1 MRAAIVLSLI
11 LVVPT
16 VASADWEPADIEG
29 FLRYVDVW
37 RPGVYSVMTGT
48 RVEFWDNG
56 NLAEEFPLLGDV
68 YGTFLSPDGC
78 YAGVRQSGA
87 VFSANN
93 CWQPGNIIPP
103 EPTGSGGAVRRV
115 RFTPSGTGYAMV
127 QLEPTEHRFL
137 TSSPAEVRNP
147 PWAPMSVPS
156 KYLSTEVMGVTDTAD
171 GAPHA
176 IFHVVGGP
184 PVQFL
189 WFREDRQ
196 QAAVAID
203 ANLTR
208 ALPRTVDLI
217 AANGP
222 DPIAL
227 FGNENG
233 LFRGQLTPSSTSIMP
248 FSHVDAGTPVSIAA
262 VDVNTGNGSMHGEGY
277 GLAVGT
283 DADGGSVI
291 LQAVPADSAANAGTR
306 WRVHPTLNAG
316 KTVLQSTTPIAVQ
329 CVGSAFCV
337 IGLDRPPGI
346 GNYILYRNAASPV
359 VRRADADADA
369 GADAGMLPVEI
380 NEEGTTTLEFI
391 ASDGD
396 DDPVRISLD
405 GGTALN
411 LLAVTSAAEP
421 DRLTVTLRSISE
433 ICKNETRRL
442 DVSASDGL
450 GAHDVTEPVSVTV
463 INQRRPGAP
472 AVTLSSDS
480 TSASG
485 APLILTAAKGPGPC
499 VPVGYQWESVSSG
512 PQPVLATDGG
522 VTATFVP
529 PATLCQQQVYTYTVR
544 GRDEG
549 GLFSDTTRF
558 TVTVRPWGRPLA
570 PFGQSASRSLFSGPD
585 AGVELVPEAL
595 HDCDT
600 ATQRPTV
607 KTVWRLSDPDVGI
620 PTGLTVK
627 DADGNTVSLGEPVE
641 SKNLRVE
648 AVECTSKSLSLT
660 AHNRIDDND
669 AEVREGPEAS
679 VRVDVAPPVE
689 DFATVQLNLEAAYTG
704 DGQVDVTLGTSL
716 RCRDDSLKAQLS
728 VKDAATGQTV
738 AEELVAASGRW
749 RSPPREVC
757 SAAEYVIKGQLF
769 KEGIA
774 GNTSETRVSVPERAV
789 ELGALEGGA
798 LTARCG
804 EGATATLTQMQP
816 PDACRAV
823 NFSWTRLDGPP
834 LADAELLSGERVTV
848 ATQDLGLEE
857 LVGETLR
864 LQVTANAGG
873 TESATVVHTLPITT
887 EPFVDLRHETESP
900 TGSEKGLVGVVV
912 RLRNTSDCRVGS
924 LRHVER
930 LDGMDLVPGS
940 VKVDGQPVVEQAVE
954 GGFAVENV
962 PLEAGGTTTL
972 TYVARPRLLTS
983 PRFGAEVFLKGV
995 PVSGSIPVAPTSGCG
1010 CSGGGSGAAVFGLL
1024 ALARLLRRR
1033 REGSGP
1039 LRDGTSSTAR

>member
-1 MRAAIVLSLI
+1 VRAAIVLSLI

-337 IGLDRPPGI
+337 IGLNRPPNAA
-346 GNYILYRNAASPV
+346 GNHILYSNLASPV
-359 VRRADADADA
+359 VRV
-369 GADAGMLPVEI
+369 DAGMLPVEV
-380 NEEGTTTLEFI
+380 NEEGTTTLELV

-405 GGTALN
+405 GGTVLN
-411 LLAVTSAAEP
+411 LLAVTSTAEP
-421 DRLTVTLRSISE
+421 DSLTVTLRSISE
-433 ICKNETRRL
+433 ICKDETRRL
-442 DVSASDGL
+442 DVFASDGL
-450 GAHDVTEPVSVTV
+450 RAHDLVDAGVSVT
-463 INQRRPGAP
+463 IKNTRGPGAP
-472 AVTLSSDS
+472 SVSPMNPV
-480 TSASG
+480 TSASETPFDLNASQG
-485 APLILTAAKGPGPC
+485 AGPC
-499 VPVGYQWESVSSG
+499 VPVGYQWESVSSD
-512 PQPVLATDGG
+512 PLVLANDGG

-529 PATLCQQQVYTYTVR
+529 PTELCQPTPRSYTYTVR

-549 GLFSDTTRF
+549 GLWSAPTRF

-570 PFGQSASRSLFSGPD
+570 PFGPSASRSLFSGPD
-585 AGVELVPEAL
+585 AGVELVPEEL

-600 ATQRPTV
+600 ATERPTV
-607 KTVWRLSDPDVGI
+607 KTVWRLSTPEAGI

-627 DADGNTVSLGEPVE
+627 DTAGNTVSLGEPVE
-641 SKNLRVE
+641 SEKLRVE
-648 AVECTSKSLSLT
+648 ADECTRASLSLT
-660 AHNRIDDND
+660 AHNRIPDND
-669 AEVREGPEAS
+669 AEVQAGPEAT

-689 DFATVQLNLEAAYTG
+689 DFATVQLNLEAAHTG
-704 DGQVDVTLGTSL
+704 NGQVDVTLGTSL
-716 RCRDDSLKAQLS
+716 RCPNAYSLKAQLS

-738 AEELVAASGRW
+738 AEALVDASGSW

-757 SAAEYVIKGQLF
+757 SAAEYVIEGQLF
-769 KEGIA
+769 DEARTPGD
-774 GNTSETRVSVPERAV
+774 TSRTSVSVPERAV

-823 NFSWTRLDGPP
+823 NFSWTRLDGPL
-834 LADAELLSGERVTV
+834 LAEAALSGERVTV
-848 ATQDLGLEE
+848 ATRDLGLEE

-873 TESATVVHTLPITT
+873 NESATVVHTLPITT

-954 GGFAVENV
+954 GGFAVEDV

-1033 REGSGP
+1033 RDGSGP

>member
-337 IGLDRPPGI
+337 IGLNRPPNAA
-346 GNYILYRNAASPV
+346 GNHILYSNLASPV
-359 VRRADADADA
+359 VRV
-369 GADAGMLPVEI
+369 DAGMLPVEV
-380 NEEGTTTLEFI
+380 NEEGTTTLELV

-405 GGTALN
+405 GGTVLN
-411 LLAVTSAAEP
+411 LLAVTSTAEP
-421 DRLTVTLRSISE
+421 DSLTVTLRSISE
-433 ICKNETRRL
+433 ICKDETRRL
-442 DVSASDGL
+442 DVFASDGL
-450 GAHDVTEPVSVTV
+450 RAHDLVDAGVSVT
-463 INQRRPGAP
+463 IKNTRGPGAP
-472 AVTLSSDS
+472 SVSPMNPV
-480 TSASG
+480 TSASETPFDLNASQG
-485 APLILTAAKGPGPC
+485 AGPC
-499 VPVGYQWESVSSG
+499 VPVGYQWESVSSD
-512 PQPVLATDGG
+512 PLVLANDGG

-529 PATLCQQQVYTYTVR
+529 PTELCQPTPRSYTYTVR

-549 GLFSDTTRF
+549 GLWSAPTRF

-570 PFGQSASRSLFSGPD
+570 PFGPSASRSLFSGPD
-585 AGVELVPEAL
+585 AGVELVPEEL

-600 ATQRPTV
+600 ATERPTV
-607 KTVWRLSDPDVGI
+607 KTVWRLSTPEAGI

-627 DADGNTVSLGEPVE
+627 DTAGNTVSLGEPVE
-641 SKNLRVE
+641 SEKLRVE
-648 AVECTSKSLSLT
+648 ADECTRASLSLT
-660 AHNRIDDND
+660 AHNRIPDND
-669 AEVREGPEAS
+669 AEVQAGPEAT

-689 DFATVQLNLEAAYTG
+689 DFATVQLNLEAAHTG
-704 DGQVDVTLGTSL
+704 NGQVDVTLGTSL
-716 RCRDDSLKAQLS
+716 RCPNAYSLKAQLS

-738 AEELVAASGRW
+738 AEALVDASGSW

-757 SAAEYVIKGQLF
+757 SAAEYVIEGQLF
-769 KEGIA
+769 DEARTPGD
-774 GNTSETRVSVPERAV
+774 TSRTSVSVPERAV

-823 NFSWTRLDGPP
+823 NFSWTRLDGPL
-834 LADAELLSGERVTV
+834 LAEAALSGERVTV
-848 ATQDLGLEE
+848 ATRDLGLEE

-873 TESATVVHTLPITT
+873 NESATVVHTLPITT

-954 GGFAVENV
+954 GGFAVEDV

-1033 REGSGP
+1033 RDGSGP